1 MSDII
6 STSYIQSALQT
17 LLFVNDSL
25 EETQK
30 RTSSGY
36 AIGSP
41 SDNASYWSVANS
53 MTSDTKI
60 LSSVS
65 DALSL
70 GAAKVDAAYS
80 AVTSSIDIVDQV
92 MSHLTTGKEDGVDRT
107 SLTQTMNDLKTN
119 LTSLLR
125 SASFGSD
132 NWLYNTN
139 AAEPGTKSV
148 PAYFQRSV
156 TGAVSLSYVTFDATN
171 STLVDTADAS
181 RGLFTA
187 DVDAAALA
195 SDGSG
200 SSTPRYYYFLDAGS
214 TIAATGSP
222 IELTEDTTSA
232 EIDDMINVMSS
243 IRQRLT
249 TMGSTLGTMSNR
261 IDTQTSFVENL
272 TDVFDESVSRLVD
285 ANMEAESTKLAA
297 YQAQQDLSSQILGMA
312 NSHLQ
317 SLATLFR

>member
-25 EETQK
+25 DETQK

-36 AIGSP
+36 SIGSP

-70 GAAKVDAAYS
+70 GASKVDAAYS
-80 AVTSSIDIVDQV
+80 AVSSSIDIVNQI
-92 MSHLTTGKEDGVDRT
+92 MSHLTTAKEDGVDKT
-107 SLTQTMNDLKTN
+107 TVNQTISGLKSN
-119 LTSLLR
+119 LTSLIK

-132 NWLYNTN
+132 NWLYNTSS
-139 AAEPGTKSV
+139 AEAGTKSV

-171 STLVDTADAS
+171 SSLVDTADAS
-181 RGLFTA
+181 RGLLTG
-187 DVDAAALA
+187 DIDAAALS
-195 SDGSG
+195 SDGSA
-200 SSTPRYYYFLDAGS
+200 SPARYYYLLDAGS
-214 TIAATGSP
+214 TIGATGTP

-232 EIDDMINVMSS
+232 QVDDMISVMSS
-243 IRQRLT
+243 IQQRLT
-249 TMGSTLGTMSNR
+249 TLGATLGTMSNR

-272 TDVFDESVSRLVD
+272 SDVFDESVSRLID
-285 ANMEAESTKLAA
+285 ADMEEESTKLSA
-297 YQAQQDLSSQILGMA
+297 YQAKQDLSSQILGMA